1 MASRVPARI
10 VRFIDAHGTKRWGA
24 LADGAAQPGP
34 GATLPIVPHPL
45 TGEVS
50 TTVTEAT
57 VATLLPAL
65 PVDSP
70 AILCVGLNYKRH
82 AAECGMPEPK
92 LPVIFM
98 KNPSAITGDGKPI
111 VVPKCAQEPCEV
123 DYEIELGVVISKTC
137 KDVAA
142 EDALD
147 FVLGYVVAND
157 VSSRAWQFERG
168 GSQWCRAKS
177 FDTFCPV
184 GPVLGMASAL
194 DPARLRVWTTVNGE
208 TRQDSNT
215 SDLVFDVAS
224 IIAFLSQGTTL
235 EAGTLILTGT
245 PEGVGMGLK
254 PMPKY
259 LVDGDKV
266 VVGVDGVGT
275 CSNVVN
281 FEK

>member
-123 DYEIELGVVISKTC
+123 DYEVRE
-137 KDVAA
+137 AA
-142 EDALD
+142 TREKAQL
-147 FVLGYVVAND
+147 
-157 VSSRAWQFERG
+157 
-168 GSQWCRAKS
+168 
-177 FDTFCPV
+177 
-184 GPVLGMASAL
+184 SAHHL
-194 DPARLRVWTTVNGE
+194 
-208 TRQDSNT
+208 
-215 SDLVFDVAS
+215 
-224 IIAFLSQGTTL
+224 
-235 EAGTLILTGT
+235 TLIDLAA
-245 PEGVGMGLK
+245 VRRLFCS
-254 PMPKY
+254 
-259 LVDGDKV
+259 
-266 VVGVDGVGT
+266 T
-275 CSNVVN
+275 CAFAARRSLCAAALRPGWSSPSPGHRPWMALWRTSCYCP
-281 FEK
+281 